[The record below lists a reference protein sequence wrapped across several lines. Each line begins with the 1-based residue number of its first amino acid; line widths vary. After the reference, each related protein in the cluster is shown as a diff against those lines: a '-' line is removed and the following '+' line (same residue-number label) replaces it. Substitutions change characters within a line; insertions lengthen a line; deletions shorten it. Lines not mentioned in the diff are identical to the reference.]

1 MSKSNLN
8 GKTVFLTGA
17 TGGIG
22 ESIAH
27 KLASL
32 GCNLVLTSTDE
43 NRLSDLTNSLGS
55 YDVNSDYFCADL
67 RNISE
72 IYEAIDYVKINYGR
86 VDILIN
92 SAGIFP
98 NSTLSESSDKLFYE
112 TLDINFRSIFIFS
125 REFSKAMIDNRWGRI
140 VNIGSASSYSGYNET
155 SLYCASKHAVLGF
168 SRSIHEE
175 LKDKNVRTFCIS
187 PSSTKSKMGLNT
199 KGQDYSTFLEPE
211 DVAEYVAFAISFESN
226 IVTNE
231 IFLKRMI
238 LR

>member
-1 MSKSNLN
+1 
-8 GKTVFLTGA
+8 
-17 TGGIG
+17 
-22 ESIAH
+22 
-27 KLASL
+27 
-32 GCNLVLTSTDE
+32 
-43 NRLSDLTNSLGS
+43 
-55 YDVNSDYFCADL
+55 
-67 RNISE
+67 
-72 IYEAIDYVKINYGR
+72 
-86 VDILIN
+86 
-92 SAGIFP
+92 
-98 NSTLSESSDKLFYE
+98 LSESSDKLFYE